1 VPCGISLAKQEH
13 FGDFAKTSTAKH
25 ANNRVYPEPSSEIA
39 PHNEGALPQE
49 IHAHQ
54 SPNGVIPGLG
64 AREEDVGGGADERFS
79 QSPSTSGN
87 SGACMRGR
95 GAGLVLSIMVGEG
108 GGELGQDEWRRPR
121 AEEDVLSCQSVSFA
135 TPSMVLFDHT
145 NPATARPLSGFKTRD
160 SALAST
166 DSALASTEA
175 LPWTDALDRYLR
187 AHSNSDSANCAHVPW
202 GGDRGDRGSSASAV
216 SARSAR
222 GARHDACSH
231 PPAWQSLQRTPT
243 ATARVD
249 KSGKCLPNVT
259 PGWLVLKYKY

>member
-1 VPCGISLAKQEH
+1 MWYLAAAKQEH

-25 ANNRVYPEPSSEIA
+25 ANNRVYPEPSSEVA
-39 PHNEGALPQE
+39 QHNEGALPQE

-54 SPNGVIPGLG
+54 SPNGIIPGLG

-79 QSPSTSGN
+79 QSPSTSAN
-87 SGACMRGR
+87 FGACSRGR

-160 SALAST
+160 SALPS
-166 DSALASTEA
+166 
-175 LPWTDALDRYLR
+175 TDALDRYLR
-187 AHSNSDSANCAHVPW
+187 ANSNSDSANSAHVPW
-202 GGDRGDRGSSASAV
+202 GGDKGDRGFSASAV

-222 GARHDACSH
+222 GARHDTSSH
-231 PPAWQSLQRTPT
+231 PPAWQSGQRTPT